1 MNSNGEIRFQGVP
14 AGCRGQFQVK
24 LGECV
29 LHNALHPLGDMGS
42 EAEHLAVPLSF
53 SCVEGEGALDG
64 FSSRSYRFLLS
75 NLDVNVLATAL
86 AFKATNCP
94 VSPPPS
100 PPRPEN
106 YTSR

>member
-1 MNSNGEIRFQGVP
+1 M
-14 AGCRGQFQVK
+14 K

-29 LHNALHPLGDMGS
+29 LRNPLHPLGDMGS
-42 EAEHLAVPLSF
+42 EAEHLAGHLSF

-94 VSPPPS
+94 VSPPP
-100 PPRPEN
+100 PPHPALKIIHPDRVVFIKVRLGEDKM
-106 YTSR
+106 